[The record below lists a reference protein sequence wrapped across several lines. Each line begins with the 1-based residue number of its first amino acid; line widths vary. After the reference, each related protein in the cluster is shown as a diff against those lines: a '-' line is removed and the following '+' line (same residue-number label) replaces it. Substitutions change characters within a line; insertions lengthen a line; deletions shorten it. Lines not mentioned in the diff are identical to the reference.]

1 MQSQDIA
8 NLIINKLT
16 QSQFNAITPNETE
29 LYLITDSALDSTLS
43 DVSEN
48 AVMNKVIKSAIDN
61 KQDLNTAVTHESSTA
76 VGNNVTPVY
85 VNSDGSVAT
94 ISYTIAKSVPS
105 DAEFTDT
112 VYAIGTGLS
121 LSGNTINHSN
131 SISSGTVGS
140 STASSGSTVEIPY
153 ITYDAQGHITVIGTH
168 THTVTG
174 FLTEHQDISGKANL
188 SEVYTK
194 SEINGK
200 LSGAMHFKGT
210 QLTVGALSEIS
221 DPQVGDMW
229 NVKSTGANYAWDGEN
244 WDKLSEKIDLS
255 DYQEKSTAV
264 THESGSAVGDTITP
278 IYINSNGVANVLN
291 YTIAKSVPSDA
302 EFTDTTYTAGTGIS
316 ISGTIINHSNS
327 IVSGTT
333 GTSSNTS
340 GNTLEVPYI
349 KYDAQG
355 HITEQGTHVHTITGF
370 LTEHQD
376 ISGKA
381 NLSELATVAITGSYS
396 DLEGTPTIPIITNT
410 YSSTSENGVS
420 GKAVYDAISELATDS
435 SVVHLNGDESISGN
449 KLFSGDVTFTG
460 EVSLSSTVLA
470 VTPSVSDNSTKIATT
485 EFVKSQG
492 YISNITAGTGIS
504 ISDDGVISNTQ
515 TSAEWGSIIGN
526 LSEQSDLNT
535 VLEGKQLISN
545 LVTSVSSS
553 STDEQYPSAKLLY
566 DKERVLLGRIWSNV
580 NNPNNGWFTTTYN
593 HNNGSYSQMFNES
606 DGGGSIVFDKTANII
621 SFIGANLEEGQAAGN
636 SAVNIQIYSKDKT
649 TNEGTRLN
657 VSSQGIYYTKNRT
670 SGTYTSSDELVTKAD
685 LSEMS
690 GLTVTDNIVE
700 SSTDALTSGGAF
712 TNLITSIAANSVS
725 SDSIDIVKANS
736 VSTITINNVAN
747 ATTSSKLGSTNVGSA
762 SAPIYLSSGTPTSC
776 TGIKV
781 GMLKG

>member
-112 VYAIGTGLS
+112 VYTIGTGLS

-316 ISGTIINHSNS
+316 IS
-327 IVSGTT
+327 
-333 GTSSNTS
+333 
-340 GNTLEVPYI
+340 
-349 KYDAQG
+349 
-355 HITEQGTHVHTITGF
+355 
-370 LTEHQD
+370 
-376 ISGKA
+376 
-381 NLSELATVAITGSYS
+381 
-396 DLEGTPTIPIITNT
+396 
-410 YSSTSENGVS
+410 
-420 GKAVYDAISELATDS
+420 
-435 SVVHLNGDESISGN
+435 
-449 KLFSGDVTFTG
+449 
-460 EVSLSSTVLA
+460 
-470 VTPSVSDNSTKIATT
+470 
-485 EFVKSQG
+485 
-492 YISNITAGTGIS
+492 
-504 ISDDGVISNTQ
+504 DDGVISNTQ

-657 VSSQGIYYTKNRT
+657 VSAQGIYYTKNRT
-670 SGTYTSSDELVTKAD
+670 NGAYTSSDELVTKAD

-712 TNLITSIAANSVS
+712 TNLITSITANSVS

-747 ATTSSKLGSTNVGSA
+747 ATTSSKLGSNSVGSA
-762 SAPIYLSSGTPTSC
+762 SAPIYLNGGTPTFC